1 MLVKRKDVIKKLRQ
15 IAKEL
20 GVHFELDEGGQHSK
34 AMFNGK
40 FVVTIPRHNE
50 INELTAKGLLRD
62 SKAWVEKT
70 DETDTDE
77 ETSDGNEIQR
87 NR

>member
-1 MLVKRKDVIKKLRQ
+1 MGKDVIKNLRQ

-20 GVHFELDEGGQHSK
+20 GLQFELHEGGQQSK

-40 FVVTIPRHNE
+40 FAVTIPRHNE

-62 SKAWVEKT
+62 AKAWVET
-70 DETDTDE
+70 ADETETDE
-77 ETSDGNEIQR
+77 ETSHGNEIQR
-87 NR
+87 DR